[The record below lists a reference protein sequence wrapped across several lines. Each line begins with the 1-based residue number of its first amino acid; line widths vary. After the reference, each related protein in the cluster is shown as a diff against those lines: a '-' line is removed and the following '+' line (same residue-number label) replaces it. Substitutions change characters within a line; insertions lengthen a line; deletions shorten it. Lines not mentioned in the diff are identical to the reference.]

1 MEKKLSYTL
10 SFIFLVFGLAL
21 LVNSQA
27 NITGAFI
34 GVSNSPSPQGYFL
47 GAILILI
54 SFILFSSGTS
64 NTDEDQTEDENQ
76 E

>member
-1 MEKKLSYTL
+1 MEKKLNYTL

-27 NITGAFI
+27 NITGAVI
-34 GVSNSPSPQGYFL
+34 GVSTDISSNGYFF

-54 SFILFSSGTS
+54 SFILFTSGIS
-64 NTDEDQTEDENQ
+64 GIGEKEEENKK
-76 E
+76 